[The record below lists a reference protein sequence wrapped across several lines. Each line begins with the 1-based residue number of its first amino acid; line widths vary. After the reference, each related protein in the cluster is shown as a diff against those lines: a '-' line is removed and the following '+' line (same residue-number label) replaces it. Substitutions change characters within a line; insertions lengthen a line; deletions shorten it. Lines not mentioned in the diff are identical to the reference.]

1 MGLALFLDFQRG
13 YCLSNHAM
21 AVPSWVPQYV
31 ALSIYVVEDN
41 FCFKNKH
48 PLSLLVNF
56 FCSILQTN
64 FESELPEREGS
75 LLLYLYLGLNRPA
88 LLRVWP
94 QLPMMYKKN
103 YMAFT
108 YVLKIIKSTYHA
120 QNSGVELRRENFQHK
135 ILFFS
140 SIPFSSTFITFSF
153 LTFSHFHLFI
163 KVAIY
168 LYSKLII

>member
-1 MGLALFLDFQRG
+1 MLLCQFTLRKTIFVSRISI
-13 YCLSNHAM
+13 LSPFSLTFSA
-21 AVPSWVPQYV
+21 P
-31 ALSIYVVEDN
+31 
-41 FCFKNKH
+41 FCKLI
-48 PLSLLVNF
+48 LSLSFLK
-56 FCSILQTN
+56 
-64 FESELPEREGS
+64 ERGS

-140 SIPFSSTFITFSF
+140 SVPFSSTFITFSF